1 MLSGS
6 YDPPIITE
14 EAGLFDTLPQLV
26 NMLDNIL
33 EFLKKHDINEGNPAC
48 LFVVGWVARVVLCHA
63 IGDSASMVT
72 TVFLAIGAYYVYNRK
87 KKLIKEELRAAEE
100 AQEGI
105 KEKLKTARKE
115 KMGFSKQSLTASKP
129 PNAPKSHKER
139 HPELYR

>member
-48 LFVVGWVARVVLCHA
+48 LFVVGWVARFARH
-63 IGDSASMVT
+63 S
-72 TVFLAIGAYYVYNRK
+72 LANLRK
-87 KKLIKEELRAAEE
+87 VR
-100 AQEGI
+100 G
-105 KEKLKTARKE
+105 T
-115 KMGFSKQSLTASKP
+115 S
-129 PNAPKSHKER
+129 
-139 HPELYR
+139 